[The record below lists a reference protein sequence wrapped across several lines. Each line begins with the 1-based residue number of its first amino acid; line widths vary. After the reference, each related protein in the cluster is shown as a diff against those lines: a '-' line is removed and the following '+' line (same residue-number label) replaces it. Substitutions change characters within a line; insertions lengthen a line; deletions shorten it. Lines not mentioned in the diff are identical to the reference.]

1 MTQRKVNM
9 AMVKNTPIRLVA
21 LDEEPPDDDPTQI
34 QEPLPEVDTAPTP
47 VAAASPAQDAAAG
60 PAQDAAPL
68 TSTPEHE
75 AITRRVPAVAA
86 PVAQAPEWP
95 KPTRTWRRFLPVI
108 IALVPVIALSMAW
121 LLSRPAQA
129 PESSAV
135 APAPNRD
142 QVAPSLPLPSARPLA
157 PTLTLPTA
165 AAQGAKAPDVIRLQ
179 ITAEPVQAEVGLDGN
194 VLAGHRLNLEVP
206 KDRSIH
212 VISATAPGYIPFN
225 QQVSF
230 SNDVVLNI
238 SLRRAHGSAGRP
250 ASRQRPSAEAK
261 ASVVGRTNPP
271 APQVESK
278 PQSTGKRPTS
288 PRLEPGMDLDVP
300 APRHGAKSL
309 DERNPYRP

>member
-1 MTQRKVNM
+1 M

-34 QEPLPEVDTAPTP
+34 QELLPEQDTAPTP
-47 VAAASPAQDAAAG
+47 VEEAG

-86 PVAQAPEWP
+86 QAAPVAQAPEWP
-95 KPTRTWRRFLPVI
+95 KPTRTWRRFVPLI
-108 IALVPVIALSMAW
+108 IALVPVVALSMAW
-121 LLSRPAQA
+121 LLSRPARA
-129 PESSAV
+129 PENATA
-135 APAPNRD
+135 APAPLRD
-142 QVAPSLPLPSARPLA
+142 QVAPPLPVPSAPPLA
-157 PTLTLPTA
+157 PTLPAPTA
-165 AAQGAKAPDVIRLQ
+165 ATQGAKAPEVIRLQ
-179 ITAEPVQAEVGLDGN
+179 ITVEPVQAEVGLDGN

-212 VISATAPGYIPFN
+212 VVSATAPGYFPFN

-230 SNDVVLNI
+230 SSDVVLNI
-238 SLRRAHGSAGRP
+238 SLRRAHGPVGRP

-261 ASVVGRTNPP
+261 APVVGKTIPP

-278 PQSTGKRPTS
+278 PQSAGKRPTS

>member
-21 LDEEPPDDDPTQI
+21 LDEEPPDDDPPQI
-34 QEPLPEVDTAPTP
+34 QELPEVDTAPTP
-47 VAAASPAQDAAAG
+47 VEEVG

-68 TSTPEHE
+68 KSTPEHE

-86 PVAQAPEWP
+86 QVAQAPEWP
-95 KPTRTWRRFLPVI
+95 KPTRTWRRFLPLM
-108 IALVPVIALSMAW
+108 IALVPVVALSVAW
-121 LLSRPAQA
+121 LLSRPTRV
-129 PESSAV
+129 PENAA
-135 APAPNRD
+135 APARQRD
-142 QVAPSLPLPSARPLA
+142 QVAPALPLPSAPPRV
-157 PTLTLPTA
+157 PTLPSA
-165 AAQGAKAPDVIRLQ
+165 AAPQGTNAPEVIRLQ

-212 VISATAPGYIPFN
+212 VVSATAPGYVPFN

-238 SLRRAHGSAGRP
+238 SLRRAHGSIARP
-250 ASRQRPSAEAK
+250 ASRQRSSAEAK
-261 ASVVGRTNPP
+261 APVVNKTIP
-271 APQVESK
+271 ADPQVESK

>member
-21 LDEEPPDDDPTQI
+21 LDEEPPDEDPTQI
-34 QEPLPEVDTAPTP
+34 QELLPEVDTAPTP
-47 VAAASPAQDAAAG
+47 VEEAG
-60 PAQDAAPL
+60 PAQDGAPL
-68 TSTPEHE
+68 KSTPEHE
-75 AITRRVPAVAA
+75 AITRRVPAATVQ
-86 PVAQAPEWP
+86 VAQAPEWP
-95 KPTRTWRRFLPVI
+95 KPTRTWRRFLPLI
-108 IALVPVIALSMAW
+108 IALVPVVALSLAW
-121 LLSRPAQA
+121 VLSRPARA
-129 PESSAV
+129 PETATA
-135 APAPNRD
+135 APAPRRD
-142 QVAPSLPLPSARPLA
+142 QVAPSLPLPSA
-157 PTLTLPTA
+157 PTPGLPSPA
-165 AAQGAKAPDVIRLQ
+165 AARQGSNVPEVIRLQ
-179 ITAEPVQAEVGLDGN
+179 ITVEPVQAEVGLDGN

-212 VISATAPGYIPFN
+212 VVSATAPGYFPFN

-238 SLRRAHGSAGRP
+238 SLRRAHGSVGRSS
-250 ASRQRPSAEAK
+250 SRQRPSAEAK
-261 ASVVGRTNPP
+261 APVVNKTMPA